1 VCPRSAFPALRKLH
15 LYNLSALERWGA
27 AEGTPGEEVT
37 FPLLE
42 KLNIHDCP
50 KLTDLPEA
58 PKLSELGIKGR
69 DQHMSLQAASRYFP
83 SLSMLYL
90 DVSPDDA
97 ETTLLHVKQKWNH
110 ELPLATM
117 RLGRCD
123 LLFSSHS
130 NALAL
135 WACFA
140 RLVDLS
146 IWDCDAL
153 VYWPENVF
161 QVLVSLRNLW
171 ISGCS
176 KLTGR
181 TQASGEQ
188 SAPGRDGLLPH
199 LEVLWI
205 KNCASLVEVPNLPA
219 SLKGLHIGGCSDNI
233 KSIVFGLQEDT
244 RLARGEGVG
253 QLDTSSSI
261 PGSSSRE
268 ATTSTAVLKLSSA
281 ANHRF
286 FPCLE
291 RLSIGSC
298 NGLSEVVNLPPSVK
312 TLDIYGC
319 GNLQSLPGELRSLE
333 ELWLFHCNSLVSLPD
348 GPQAYSSLRVLRI
361 RHCDGVK
368 SLPPSLQSR
377 LGCLE
382 WQNLDARYE
391 EPKTRK
397 CAMRSLACLK

>member
-1 VCPRSAFPALRKLH
+1 
-15 LYNLSALERWGA
+15 
-27 AEGTPGEEVT
+27 
-37 FPLLE
+37 
-42 KLNIHDCP
+42 
-50 KLTDLPEA
+50 
-58 PKLSELGIKGR
+58 
-69 DQHMSLQAASRYFP
+69 MSLQAASRYIP
-83 SLSMLYL
+83 SLSMLRL

-117 RLGRCD
+117 WLGRCD

-140 RLVDLS
+140 RLVDLT

-161 QVLVSLRNLW
+161 QVLVSLRELS
-171 ISGCS
+171 IRGCS

-199 LEVLWI
+199 LESLGI
-205 KNCASLVEVPNLPA
+205 YDCASLVEVPNLPA
-219 SLKGLHIGGCSDNI
+219 SLKKLRIESCNDL

-244 RLARGEGVG
+244 RLARGEGVV

-286 FPCLE
+286 LPRLE
-291 RLSIGSC
+291 SLDIWHC
-298 NGLSEVVNLPPSVK
+298 YGLSEVANLPPSIK
-312 TLDIYGC
+312 TLGIYYC
-319 GNLQSLPGELRSLE
+319 GNLQSLSGQLGDIQKLTIDSCRQLESLDSCLGELRSLE
-333 ELWLFHCNSLVSLPD
+333 ELELYGCKSLVSLPD
-348 GPQAYSSLRVLRI
+348 GPQAYSSLRVLWI
-361 RHCDGVK
+361 THCDGVK

-382 WQNLDARYE
+382 EKVLDARYE

>member
-1 VCPRSAFPALRKLH
+1 
-15 LYNLSALERWGA
+15 
-27 AEGTPGEEVT
+27 
-37 FPLLE
+37 
-42 KLNIHDCP
+42 
-50 KLTDLPEA
+50 
-58 PKLSELGIKGR
+58 
-69 DQHMSLQAASRYFP
+69 MSLQAASRYIP
-83 SLSMLYL
+83 SLSMLRL

-117 RLGRCD
+117 WLGRCD

-140 RLVDLS
+140 RLVDLT

-161 QVLVSLRNLW
+161 QVLVSLRELS
-171 ISGCS
+171 IRGCS

-199 LEVLWI
+199 LESLGI
-205 KNCASLVEVPNLPA
+205 YDCASLVE
-219 SLKGLHIGGCSDNI
+219 
-233 KSIVFGLQEDT
+233 EDT
-244 RLARGEGVG
+244 RLARGEGVV

-286 FPCLE
+286 LPRLE
-291 RLSIGSC
+291 SLDIWHC
-298 NGLSEVVNLPPSVK
+298 YGLSEVANLPPSIK
-312 TLDIYGC
+312 TLGIYYC
-319 GNLQSLPGELRSLE
+319 GNLQSLSGQLGDIQKLTIDSCRQLESLDSCLGELRSLE
-333 ELWLFHCNSLVSLPD
+333 ELELYGCKSLVSLPD
-348 GPQAYSSLRVLRI
+348 GPQAYSSLRVLWI
-361 RHCDGVK
+361 THCDGVK

-382 WQNLDARYE
+382 EKVLDARYE
-391 EPKTRK
+391 DLPEPKTRK